1 MTSWPDLL
9 AALQARAGWRRVGR
23 EYHGPCPVSGAGS
36 DGCFASE
43 GRRAA
48 VVLGCRK
55 CASGGKLDGEAFRQH
70 LEALVGATT
79 REVVAPGPPN
89 AGRRIANPSDLPVR
103 VWRASVA
110 PEGTPGAAYLT
121 RRGCWPAGERLPASV
136 GWLPSEAALRVDCR
150 PSLPRGAAGVIV
162 YLFQAPGSADVGAAQ
177 LEAVDAHGARLT
189 FYGEAKRVGVT
200 GCTFDGGRRVFAA
213 GGDPDRGVHLCEGPL
228 DTLALMHLA
237 RLGTVELAAAA
248 VHGAAGVS
256 GFTARACPGR
266 AAVTIWRH
274 RDTQGHGQRAAAR
287 LAGELRRT
295 DRRVTIRGAPWDGAD
310 LTDWVRA
317 VLDDRAEREAIQHES

>member
-1 MTSWPDLL
+1 MD
-9 AALQARAGWRRVGR
+9 
-23 EYHGPCPVSGAGS
+23 GAGR
-36 DGCFASE
+36 DCCFASE
-43 GRRAA
+43 GRRAGVA
-48 VVLGCRK
+48 LGCRK
-55 CASGGKLDGEAFRQH
+55 CGGGLDGEAFREH
-70 LEALVGATT
+70 LEALVGDTA
-79 REVVAPGPPN
+79 RHVAPHATN
-89 AGRRIANPSDLPVR
+89 TARRIHNPSDLPAH

-136 GWLPSEAALRVDCR
+136 GWLTVDAARRVGCR

-200 GCTFDGGRRVFAA
+200 GCTFDGGRRVFSA

-228 DTLALMHLA
+228 DALALMHLA
-237 RLGTVELAAAA
+237 RLGTVELDVAA
-248 VHGAAGVS
+248 VYGAQSTS
-256 GFTARACPGR
+256 GFTGRACAGG
-266 AAVTIWRH
+266 AAVTIWRD
-274 RDTQGHGQRAAAR
+274 RDAKGQGQRAAAR
-287 LAGELRRT
+287 LAGDLLLAGRSA
-295 DRRVTIRGAPWDGAD
+295 TIRGAPWDGTD

-317 VLDDRAEREAIQHES
+317 VLDDRDEREAIQHGY